1 MSTAAIV
8 GPGNIGTDLLAKLQ
22 RSEHV
27 QVRYMVGVD
36 PASDGLERARARG
49 VEASAEG
56 VDWLLARDELPD
68 LVFEATSARAHLAHA
83 PRYAEAGIQTVDLT
97 PAAVGPLVCPP
108 VNLHAHQ
115 DAPNLNMI
123 TCGGQATIPLVY
135 AVSSVTPVPYA
146 EIVASIASR
155 SAGPGTRANIDEF
168 TTTTARAIERVG
180 GAERGKAVIVL
191 NPVEPPMIMRDTV
204 FCAISPDAD
213 TDAITASV
221 LDMVA
226 EVARYVPGF
235 TLRAEPQFDPPS
247 PDWSGHARVAL
258 FLEVRG
264 NGDYLPE
271 WAGNLDIM
279 TAAAARVGELLA
291 TRRGDGMNPPP
302 RDVRITDST
311 LRDGSHAM
319 RHQFTEEQVRAV
331 VSALD
336 AAGVEVIEV
345 SHGDGL
351 GGSSFNYGFSL
362 IDEISLIKAAV
373 DEARAARIAVLLL
386 PGVGTVDDLREA
398 REAGASV
405 ARIATHCTEADV
417 SVQHFAA
424 ARDLGME
431 TVGFLMLAHRLDP
444 AGLARQARIMVDAG
458 AECVYVVDSAGALV
472 LSDAQTRVQAL
483 VAEIGRDAQVGF
495 HGHQNLSLGVA
506 NSVLAYQ
513 AGATQVDGALCALG
527 AGAGNAPTEVL
538 AATFA
543 RLGIG
548 TGVDV
553 DGVLAAAEEVVR
565 PIIPRLPWMDR
576 SSVVQGYAG
585 VYSSFLL
592 HAQRAAE
599 RYGVPAHAILQ
610 RVGEAGYVGGQEDMI
625 IDIAL
630 QLQAESAE
638 VTSPAGAAR

>member
-1 MSTAAIV
+1 MA
-8 GPGNIGTDLLAKLQ
+8 
-22 RSEHV
+22 
-27 QVRYMVGVD
+27 
-36 PASDGLERARARG
+36 
-49 VEASAEG
+49 
-56 VDWLLARDELPD
+56 
-68 LVFEATSARAHLAHA
+68 
-83 PRYAEAGIQTVDLT
+83 
-97 PAAVGPLVCPP
+97 
-108 VNLHAHQ
+108 
-115 DAPNLNMI
+115 
-123 TCGGQATIPLVY
+123 
-135 AVSSVTPVPYA
+135 
-146 EIVASIASR
+146 
-155 SAGPGTRANIDEF
+155 
-168 TTTTARAIERVG
+168 
-180 GAERGKAVIVL
+180 
-191 NPVEPPMIMRDTV
+191 
-204 FCAISPDAD
+204 
-213 TDAITASV
+213 
-221 LDMVA
+221 
-226 EVARYVPGF
+226 
-235 TLRAEPQFDPPS
+235 
-247 PDWSGHARVAL
+247 
-258 FLEVRG
+258 
-264 NGDYLPE
+264 
-271 WAGNLDIM
+271 
-279 TAAAARVGELLA
+279 
-291 TRRGDGMNPPP
+291 
-302 RDVRITDST
+302 
-311 LRDGSHAM
+311 
-319 RHQFTEEQVRAV
+319 HQFTEEQVRAV

-336 AAGVEVIEV
+336 GAGVQVIEV

-362 IDEISLIKAAV
+362 VDEISLIRAAV

-386 PGVGTVDDLREA
+386 PGVGTVEDLREA

-472 LSDAQTRVQAL
+472 LSDAQARVQAL
-483 VAEIGRDAQVGF
+483 VAEIGREAQVGF

-576 SSVVQGYAG
+576 ASVVQGYAG

-630 QLQAESAE
+630 QLQTE
-638 VTSPAGAAR
+638 GAQ

>member
-1 MSTAAIV
+1 
-8 GPGNIGTDLLAKLQ
+8 
-22 RSEHV
+22 
-27 QVRYMVGVD
+27 
-36 PASDGLERARARG
+36 
-49 VEASAEG
+49 
-56 VDWLLARDELPD
+56 
-68 LVFEATSARAHLAHA
+68 
-83 PRYAEAGIQTVDLT
+83 
-97 PAAVGPLVCPP
+97 
-108 VNLHAHQ
+108 VNA
-115 DAPNLNMI
+115 
-123 TCGGQATIPLVY
+123 
-135 AVSSVTPVPYA
+135 
-146 EIVASIASR
+146 
-155 SAGPGTRANIDEF
+155 
-168 TTTTARAIERVG
+168 
-180 GAERGKAVIVL
+180 
-191 NPVEPPMIMRDTV
+191 
-204 FCAISPDAD
+204 
-213 TDAITASV
+213 
-221 LDMVA
+221 
-226 EVARYVPGF
+226 
-235 TLRAEPQFDPPS
+235 
-247 PDWSGHARVAL
+247 
-258 FLEVRG
+258 
-264 NGDYLPE
+264 
-271 WAGNLDIM
+271 
-279 TAAAARVGELLA
+279 
-291 TRRGDGMNPPP
+291 PP
-302 RDVRITDST
+302 REVRITDST

-319 RHQFTEEQVRAV
+319 RHQFTEDQVRAV

-336 AAGVEVIEV
+336 GAGVQVIEV

-362 IDEISLIKAAV
+362 VDEISLIRAAV

-386 PGVGTVDDLREA
+386 PGVGTVEDLREA

-472 LSDAQTRVQAL
+472 LSDAQARVQAL
-483 VAEIGRDAQVGF
+483 VAEIGREAQVGF

-513 AGATQVDGALCALG
+513 AGASQIDGALCALG

-565 PIIPRLPWMDR
+565 PIIPQLPWMDR
-576 SSVVQGYAG
+576 ASVVQGYAG

-638 VTSPAGAAR
+638 ATSPTGAAR

>member
-1 MSTAAIV
+1 
-8 GPGNIGTDLLAKLQ
+8 
-22 RSEHV
+22 
-27 QVRYMVGVD
+27 
-36 PASDGLERARARG
+36 
-49 VEASAEG
+49 
-56 VDWLLARDELPD
+56 
-68 LVFEATSARAHLAHA
+68 
-83 PRYAEAGIQTVDLT
+83 
-97 PAAVGPLVCPP
+97 
-108 VNLHAHQ
+108 VNA
-115 DAPNLNMI
+115 
-123 TCGGQATIPLVY
+123 
-135 AVSSVTPVPYA
+135 
-146 EIVASIASR
+146 
-155 SAGPGTRANIDEF
+155 
-168 TTTTARAIERVG
+168 
-180 GAERGKAVIVL
+180 
-191 NPVEPPMIMRDTV
+191 
-204 FCAISPDAD
+204 
-213 TDAITASV
+213 
-221 LDMVA
+221 
-226 EVARYVPGF
+226 
-235 TLRAEPQFDPPS
+235 
-247 PDWSGHARVAL
+247 
-258 FLEVRG
+258 
-264 NGDYLPE
+264 
-271 WAGNLDIM
+271 
-279 TAAAARVGELLA
+279 
-291 TRRGDGMNPPP
+291 PP
-302 RDVRITDST
+302 REVRITDST

-319 RHQFTEEQVRAV
+319 AHQFTEEQVRAV

-336 AAGVEVIEV
+336 GAGVQVIEV

-362 IDEISLIKAAV
+362 VDEISLIRAAV

-386 PGVGTVDDLREA
+386 PGVGTVENLREA

-472 LSDAQTRVQAL
+472 LSDAQARVQAL
-483 VAEIGRDAQVGF
+483 VAEIGREAQVGF

-576 SSVVQGYAG
+576 ASVVQGYAG

-630 QLQAESAE
+630 QLQME
-638 VTSPAGAAR
+638 GAP

>member
-1 MSTAAIV
+1 
-8 GPGNIGTDLLAKLQ
+8 
-22 RSEHV
+22 
-27 QVRYMVGVD
+27 
-36 PASDGLERARARG
+36 
-49 VEASAEG
+49 
-56 VDWLLARDELPD
+56 
-68 LVFEATSARAHLAHA
+68 
-83 PRYAEAGIQTVDLT
+83 
-97 PAAVGPLVCPP
+97 
-108 VNLHAHQ
+108 
-115 DAPNLNMI
+115 
-123 TCGGQATIPLVY
+123 
-135 AVSSVTPVPYA
+135 
-146 EIVASIASR
+146 
-155 SAGPGTRANIDEF
+155 
-168 TTTTARAIERVG
+168 
-180 GAERGKAVIVL
+180 
-191 NPVEPPMIMRDTV
+191 
-204 FCAISPDAD
+204 
-213 TDAITASV
+213 
-221 LDMVA
+221 
-226 EVARYVPGF
+226 
-235 TLRAEPQFDPPS
+235 
-247 PDWSGHARVAL
+247 
-258 FLEVRG
+258 
-264 NGDYLPE
+264 
-271 WAGNLDIM
+271 
-279 TAAAARVGELLA
+279 
-291 TRRGDGMNPPP
+291 MNAPP
-302 RDVRITDST
+302 REVRITDST

-336 AAGVEVIEV
+336 GAGVQVIEV

-362 IDEISLIKAAV
+362 VDEISLIRAAV

-386 PGVGTVDDLREA
+386 PGVGTVEDLREA

-472 LSDAQTRVQAL
+472 LSDAQARVQAL
-483 VAEIGRDAQVGF
+483 VTEIGREAQVGF

-576 SSVVQGYAG
+576 ASVVQGYAG

>member
-1 MSTAAIV
+1 
-8 GPGNIGTDLLAKLQ
+8 
-22 RSEHV
+22 
-27 QVRYMVGVD
+27 
-36 PASDGLERARARG
+36 
-49 VEASAEG
+49 
-56 VDWLLARDELPD
+56 
-68 LVFEATSARAHLAHA
+68 
-83 PRYAEAGIQTVDLT
+83 
-97 PAAVGPLVCPP
+97 
-108 VNLHAHQ
+108 VNA
-115 DAPNLNMI
+115 
-123 TCGGQATIPLVY
+123 
-135 AVSSVTPVPYA
+135 
-146 EIVASIASR
+146 
-155 SAGPGTRANIDEF
+155 
-168 TTTTARAIERVG
+168 
-180 GAERGKAVIVL
+180 
-191 NPVEPPMIMRDTV
+191 
-204 FCAISPDAD
+204 
-213 TDAITASV
+213 
-221 LDMVA
+221 
-226 EVARYVPGF
+226 
-235 TLRAEPQFDPPS
+235 
-247 PDWSGHARVAL
+247 
-258 FLEVRG
+258 
-264 NGDYLPE
+264 
-271 WAGNLDIM
+271 
-279 TAAAARVGELLA
+279 
-291 TRRGDGMNPPP
+291 PP
-302 RDVRITDST
+302 REVRITDST

-336 AAGVEVIEV
+336 DAGVQVIEV

-362 IDEISLIKAAV
+362 VDEISLIRAAV
-373 DEARAARIAVLLL
+373 DEAQAARIAVLLL
-386 PGVGTVDDLREA
+386 PGVGTVEDLREA

-472 LSDAQTRVQAL
+472 LSDAQARVQAL
-483 VAEIGRDAQVGF
+483 VAEIGREAQVGF

-576 SSVVQGYAG
+576 ASVVQGYAG

-630 QLQAESAE
+630 QLQME
-638 VTSPAGAAR
+638 GAP

>member
-1 MSTAAIV
+1 
-8 GPGNIGTDLLAKLQ
+8 
-22 RSEHV
+22 
-27 QVRYMVGVD
+27 
-36 PASDGLERARARG
+36 
-49 VEASAEG
+49 
-56 VDWLLARDELPD
+56 
-68 LVFEATSARAHLAHA
+68 
-83 PRYAEAGIQTVDLT
+83 
-97 PAAVGPLVCPP
+97 
-108 VNLHAHQ
+108 VNA
-115 DAPNLNMI
+115 
-123 TCGGQATIPLVY
+123 
-135 AVSSVTPVPYA
+135 
-146 EIVASIASR
+146 
-155 SAGPGTRANIDEF
+155 
-168 TTTTARAIERVG
+168 
-180 GAERGKAVIVL
+180 
-191 NPVEPPMIMRDTV
+191 
-204 FCAISPDAD
+204 
-213 TDAITASV
+213 
-221 LDMVA
+221 
-226 EVARYVPGF
+226 
-235 TLRAEPQFDPPS
+235 
-247 PDWSGHARVAL
+247 
-258 FLEVRG
+258 
-264 NGDYLPE
+264 
-271 WAGNLDIM
+271 
-279 TAAAARVGELLA
+279 
-291 TRRGDGMNPPP
+291 PP
-302 RDVRITDST
+302 REVRITDST

-336 AAGVEVIEV
+336 GAGVQVIEV

-362 IDEISLIKAAV
+362 VDEISLIRAAV

-386 PGVGTVDDLREA
+386 PGVGTVEDLREA

-472 LSDAQTRVQAL
+472 LSDAQARVQAL
-483 VAEIGRDAQVGF
+483 VAEIGREAQVGF

-576 SSVVQGYAG
+576 ASVVQGYAG

-630 QLQAESAE
+630 QLQAEGAE
-638 VTSPAGAAR
+638 VTNPAGAAR

>member
-1 MSTAAIV
+1 
-8 GPGNIGTDLLAKLQ
+8 
-22 RSEHV
+22 
-27 QVRYMVGVD
+27 
-36 PASDGLERARARG
+36 
-49 VEASAEG
+49 
-56 VDWLLARDELPD
+56 
-68 LVFEATSARAHLAHA
+68 
-83 PRYAEAGIQTVDLT
+83 
-97 PAAVGPLVCPP
+97 
-108 VNLHAHQ
+108 
-115 DAPNLNMI
+115 
-123 TCGGQATIPLVY
+123 
-135 AVSSVTPVPYA
+135 
-146 EIVASIASR
+146 
-155 SAGPGTRANIDEF
+155 
-168 TTTTARAIERVG
+168 
-180 GAERGKAVIVL
+180 
-191 NPVEPPMIMRDTV
+191 
-204 FCAISPDAD
+204 
-213 TDAITASV
+213 
-221 LDMVA
+221 
-226 EVARYVPGF
+226 
-235 TLRAEPQFDPPS
+235 
-247 PDWSGHARVAL
+247 
-258 FLEVRG
+258 
-264 NGDYLPE
+264 
-271 WAGNLDIM
+271 M
-279 TAAAARVGELLA
+279 TA
-291 TRRGDGMNPPP
+291 PP

-319 RHQFTEEQVRAV
+319 RHRFTEEQVRTV

-336 AAGVEVIEV
+336 GAGVQVIEV

-362 IDEISLIKAAV
+362 VDEISLIRAAV
-373 DEARAARIAVLLL
+373 EEARAARIAVLLL

-483 VAEIGRDAQVGF
+483 VSAIGRDAQVGF

-553 DGVLAAAEEVVR
+553 DCVLAAAEEVVR

-576 SSVVQGYAG
+576 ASIVQGYAG

-625 IDIAL
+625 IDVAL
-630 QLQAESAE
+630 ALREE
-638 VTSPAGAAR
+638 RERAGQEALAGQVS